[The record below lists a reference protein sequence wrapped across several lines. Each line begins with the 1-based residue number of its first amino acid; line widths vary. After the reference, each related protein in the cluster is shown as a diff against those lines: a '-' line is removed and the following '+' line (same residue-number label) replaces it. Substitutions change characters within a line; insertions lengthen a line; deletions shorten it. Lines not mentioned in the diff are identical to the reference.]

1 MLSKHSIYAL
11 LCGTL
16 MLASCSHDEPAA
28 PDATTVEAS
37 FSVDVADAIPTRGS
51 DGLNSA
57 LGGAQNLGDKN
68 LNYILALY
76 EVADNNT
83 LILSDFCQISD
94 TDGDGERFSPMVTLG
109 KTYTMVALA
118 HFGDRLTLTDA
129 QKADYLKAMPVAGV
143 FNDEAEDFYVATKT
157 ARFTADNLQHA
168 LTLKRPYAKLR
179 IVATDYPAA
188 ATISSVS
195 IDYGTN
201 TLFNHFDALT
211 QQFSLDATATGS
223 STLTASQY
231 NTSDADT
238 AKTIVA
244 DYFPVNT
251 VSPTTYLSAFTV
263 TVTLRGGSS
272 FSRFSRTFND
282 IPLQRNALT
291 TLSGTFFSSQSQMK
305 CDVTND

>member
-1 MLSKHSIYAL
+1 MNIKHSLYGL

-16 MLASCSHDEPAA
+16 MLASCSSDEPTA
-28 PDATTVEAS
+28 PGAQTVEAS
-37 FSVDVADAIPTRGS
+37 FSLNLAGEVATRAG
-51 DGLNSA
+51 NSNSS
-57 LGGAQNLGDKN
+57 LGGAQNLGAKN

-83 LILSDFCQISD
+83 LILSDFCQVSD
-94 TDGDGERFSPMVTLG
+94 RDGDGERFSPMVTLG
-109 KTYTMVALA
+109 KTYMMVALA

-129 QKADYLKAMPVAGV
+129 QKTDYLMAKPGAGV
-143 FNDEAEDFYVATKT
+143 FNDEAEDFYDATKT

-188 ATISSVS
+188 KTISSVS

-201 TLFNHFDALT
+201 TLFDRFDALT
-211 QQFSLDATATGS
+211 QQFSLDATVS
-223 STLTASQY
+223 QTLTAEQY
-231 NTSDADT
+231 SDATDAT

-244 DYFPVNT
+244 DYFPVNAN
-251 VSPTTYLSAFTV
+251 VDTYLQAFTV
-263 TVTLRGGSS
+263 TVTLNDDSH
-272 FSRFSRTFND
+272 SRFSRTFSD
-282 IPLQRNALT
+282 IPLRRNALT

>member
-1 MLSKHSIYAL
+1 MNIKHSLYGL

-16 MLASCSHDEPAA
+16 MLASCSNDEPTA
-28 PDATTVEAS
+28 PGAQTVEAS
-37 FSVDVADAIPTRGS
+37 FSLNIAGEVATRAGN
-51 DGLNSA
+51 GNSS
-57 LGGAQNLGDKN
+57 LGGADNLGAEK

-83 LILSDFCQISD
+83 LILSDFCQVSD
-94 TDGDGERFSPMVTLG
+94 RDGDGERFSPMVTLG
-109 KTYTMVALA
+109 KTYMMVALA
-118 HFGDRLTLTDA
+118 HFGDKRNIADA
-129 QKADYLKAMPVAGV
+129 DKADYLKAMPIE
-143 FNDEAEDFYVATKT
+143 NIINSEAEDFYVATKT

-179 IVATDYPAA
+179 IVATDWNQSA
-188 ATISSVS
+188 IESVEVNYA
-195 IDYGTN
+195 DN
-201 TLFNHFDALT
+201 TLFSQFNVLT
-211 QQFSLDATATGS
+211 NQFSIDS
-223 STLTASQY
+223 EIKKITASQY
-231 NTSDADT
+231 NTSDAAT

-272 FSRFSRTFND
+272 FSRTFND
-282 IPLQRNALT
+282 IPLHRNALT
-291 TLSGTFFSSQSQMK
+291 TLSGTFFSSQSPMK

>member
-28 PDATTVEAS
+28 PDATIVEAS
-37 FSVDVADAIPTRGS
+37 FSVDVSDVIPTRGS
-51 DGLNSA
+51 DALNSA
-57 LGGAQNLGDKN
+57 LGGAKN

-94 TDGDGERFSPMVTLG
+94 TDGDGERFSPMVSLG

-157 ARFTADNLQHA
+157 ARFTADNLHHA

-201 TLFNHFDALT
+201 TLFNRFNALT
-211 QQFSLDATATGS
+211 QQFSDATVS
-223 STLTASQY
+223 QILTAEQY
-231 NTSDADT
+231 SDAVAAT

-244 DYFPVNT
+244 DYFPVNAN
-251 VSPTTYLSAFTV
+251 VDTYLQAFTV
-263 TVTLRGGSS
+263 TVTLNDN
-272 FSRFSRTFND
+272 SRFSRTFSD
-282 IPLQRNALT
+282 IPLRRNALT
-291 TLSGTFFSSQSQMK
+291 TLSGAFFSLPSPMK
-305 CDVTND
+305 YDVTCD

>member
-1 MLSKHSIYAL
+1 MNIKHSLYGL

-16 MLASCSHDEPAA
+16 MLASCSSDEPTA
-28 PDATTVEAS
+28 PGAQTVEAS
-37 FSVDVADAIPTRGS
+37 FSLNIAGEVATRAGN
-51 DGLNSA
+51 GNSS
-57 LGGAQNLGDKN
+57 LGGAQNLGAKN

-83 LILSDFCQISD
+83 LILSDFCQVSD
-94 TDGDGERFSPMVTLG
+94 RDGDGERFSPMVTLG
-109 KTYTMVALA
+109 KTYMMVALA
-118 HFGDRLTLTDA
+118 HFGDKRNIAD
-129 QKADYLKAMPVAGV
+129 KAGYLKAMPIE
-143 FNDEAEDFYVATKT
+143 NIINSEAEDFYVATKT

-179 IVATDYPAA
+179 IVATDWNQSAIQSVEVNYAA
-188 ATISSVS
+188 
-195 IDYGTN
+195 N
-201 TLFNHFDALT
+201 TLFSQFNALT
-211 QQFSLDATATGS
+211 NQFSIDS
-223 STLTASQY
+223 STKTISASQY
-231 NTSDADT
+231 NTSDDHT

-263 TVTLRGGSS
+263 TVTLQGGSS
-272 FSRFSRTFND
+272 LSRTFSD

-291 TLSGTFFSSQSQMK
+291 TLSGAFFSSPSPMK

>member
-1 MLSKHSIYAL
+1 MNIKHSLYGL

-16 MLASCSHDEPAA
+16 MLASCSSDEPTA
-28 PDATTVEAS
+28 PSAQTVEAS
-37 FSVDVADAIPTRGS
+37 FSLNIAGEVATRAGNS
-51 DGLNSA
+51 NSA
-57 LGGAQNLGDKN
+57 LGGAQNLGAKN

-83 LILSDFCQISD
+83 LILSDFCQVSD
-94 TDGDGERFSPMVTLG
+94 RDGDGERISPMVTLG
-109 KTYTMVALA
+109 KTYMMVALA
-118 HFGDRLTLTDA
+118 HFGDKRNIAD
-129 QKADYLKAMPVAGV
+129 KAGYLKAMPIE
-143 FNDEAEDFYVATKT
+143 NIINSEAEDFYVATKT
-157 ARFTADNLQHA
+157 ARFTVDNLQHA

-179 IVATDYPAA
+179 IVATDYPDE

-201 TLFNHFDALT
+201 TLFNRFDALT
-211 QQFSLDATATGS
+211 QQFSDATIS
-223 STLTASQY
+223 QPLTASQY
-231 NTSDADT
+231 NTSDAAT

-263 TVTLRGGSS
+263 TVTLEGGSS
-272 FSRFSRTFND
+272 FSRTFND

>member
-1 MLSKHSIYAL
+1 MNIKHSLYGL

-16 MLASCSHDEPAA
+16 MLASCSSDEPTA
-28 PDATTVEAS
+28 PGAQTVEAS
-37 FSVDVADAIPTRGS
+37 FSLNIAGEVATRAGN
-51 DGLNSA
+51 GNSS
-57 LGGAQNLGDKN
+57 LGGAENLGAEN

-83 LILSDFCQISD
+83 LILSDFCQVSD
-94 TDGDGERFSPMVTLG
+94 RDGDGERFSPMVTLG
-109 KTYTMVALA
+109 KTYMMVALA
-118 HFGDRLTLTDA
+118 HFGDKRNIADA
-129 QKADYLKAMPVAGV
+129 DKAGYLKAMPIE
-143 FNDEAEDFYVATKT
+143 NIINSEAEDFYVATKT
-157 ARFTADNLQHA
+157 ARFTVDNLQHA

-179 IVATDYPAA
+179 IVATDWNQSA
-188 ATISSVS
+188 IESVEVNYA
-195 IDYGTN
+195 DN
-201 TLFNHFDALT
+201 TLFSQFNVLT
-211 QQFSLDATATGS
+211 NQFSIN
-223 STLTASQY
+223 STTKTISASQY
-231 NTSDADT
+231 NTSDAAT

-272 FSRFSRTFND
+272 FSRTFND

>member
-1 MLSKHSIYAL
+1 MNIKHSLYGL

-16 MLASCSHDEPAA
+16 MLASCSSDEPTA
-28 PDATTVEAS
+28 PSAQTVEAS
-37 FSVDVADAIPTRGS
+37 FSLNIAGEVATRAG
-51 DGLNSA
+51 NSNSS
-57 LGGAQNLGDKN
+57 LGGAQNLGAEN

-76 EVADNNT
+76 EVADKNT
-83 LILSDFCQISD
+83 LILSDFCQVSD
-94 TDGDGERFSPMVTLG
+94 RDGDGERFSPMVTLG
-109 KTYTMVALA
+109 KTYMMVALA

-129 QKADYLKAMPVAGV
+129 EKANYLKAMPIE
-143 FNDEAEDFYVATKT
+143 NIINSEAEDFYVATKT

-179 IVATDYPAA
+179 IVATDWNQSFF
-188 ATISSVS
+188 IQSVEVNYA
-195 IDYGTN
+195 DN
-201 TLFNHFDALT
+201 TLFSQFNVLT
-211 QQFSLDATATGS
+211 NQFSIDSATKTIS
-223 STLTASQY
+223 ASQY
-231 NTSDADT
+231 NTSDDDT

-263 TVTLRGGSS
+263 TVTLQGGSS
-272 FSRFSRTFND
+272 FSRTFND

-291 TLSGTFFSSQSQMK
+291 TLSGTFFSSQSPMK

>member
-1 MLSKHSIYAL
+1 MNIKHSLYGL

-16 MLASCSHDEPAA
+16 MLASCSNDEPTA
-28 PDATTVEAS
+28 PSAQTVEAS
-37 FSVDVADAIPTRGS
+37 FSLNIAGEVATRAGN
-51 DGLNSA
+51 GNSS
-57 LGGAQNLGDKN
+57 LGGADNLGAEK

-76 EVADNNT
+76 EVADNNA
-83 LILSDFCQISD
+83 LILSDFCQVSD
-94 TDGDGERFSPMVTLG
+94 RDGDGERFSPMVTLG
-109 KTYTMVALA
+109 KTYMMVALA

-129 QKADYLKAMPVAGV
+129 EKADYLKAMPIE
-143 FNDEAEDFYVATKT
+143 NIINSEAEDFYVATKT

-179 IVATDYPAA
+179 IVATDYPDA

-201 TLFNHFDALT
+201 TLFNRFDALT
-211 QQFSLDATATGS
+211 QQFSLDATGS
-223 STLTASQY
+223 SILTASQY
-231 NTSDADT
+231 NTSDAAT

-272 FSRFSRTFND
+272 ISRFSRTFND

-291 TLSGTFFSSQSQMK
+291 TLSGAFFSSQSQMK
-305 CDVTND
+305 CDITND

>member
-1 MLSKHSIYAL
+1 MYIKHSLCGL

-16 MLASCSHDEPAA
+16 MLASCSNDEPTA
-28 PDATTVEAS
+28 PSAQTVEAS
-37 FSVDVADAIPTRGS
+37 FSLNIAGEVATRAGN
-51 DGLNSA
+51 GNSS
-57 LGGAQNLGDKN
+57 LGGAQNLGAKN

-83 LILSDFCQISD
+83 LILFDFCQVSD
-94 TDGDGERFSPMVTLG
+94 RDGDGERFSPMVTLG
-109 KTYTMVALA
+109 KTYMMVALA
-118 HFGDRLTLTDA
+118 HFGDKRNIADVV
-129 QKADYLKAMPVAGV
+129 KADYLKAMPIE
-143 FNDEAEDFYVATKT
+143 NIINSEAEDFYVATKT
-157 ARFTADNLQHA
+157 ARFTVDNLQHA

-179 IVATDYPAA
+179 IVATDWNQSA
-188 ATISSVS
+188 IESVEVNYV
-195 IDYGTN
+195 DN
-201 TLFNHFDALT
+201 TLFSQFNVLT
-211 QQFSLDATATGS
+211 NQFSIGSATKTIS
-223 STLTASQY
+223 ASQY
-231 NTSDADT
+231 NTSDDPT

-272 FSRFSRTFND
+272 ISRFSRTFND

-305 CDVTND
+305 CDITND

>member
-1 MLSKHSIYAL
+1 MNIKHSLYGL

-16 MLASCSHDEPAA
+16 MLASCSSDEPTA
-28 PDATTVEAS
+28 PGAQTVEAS
-37 FSVDVADAIPTRGS
+37 FSLNIAGEVATRAGN
-51 DGLNSA
+51 GNSS
-57 LGGAQNLGDKN
+57 LGGAENLGADK

-83 LILSDFCQISD
+83 LILSDFCQVSD
-94 TDGDGERFSPMVTLG
+94 RDGDGERFSPMVTLG
-109 KTYTMVALA
+109 KTYMMVALA

-129 QKADYLKAMPVAGV
+129 EKAEYLIAMPIE
-143 FNDEAEDFYVATKT
+143 NIINSEAEDFYVATKT

-179 IVATDYPAA
+179 IVATDWNQSAIQSVEVNYAA
-188 ATISSVS
+188 
-195 IDYGTN
+195 N
-201 TLFNHFDALT
+201 TLFSQFNALT
-211 QQFSLDATATGS
+211 NQFSNDSATKTIS
-223 STLTASQY
+223 ASQY
-231 NTSDADT
+231 NTSDAAT

-272 FSRFSRTFND
+272 FSRTFND

-291 TLSGTFFSSQSQMK
+291 TLSGTFFSSPSQMK
-305 CDVTND
+305 YDVTND

>member
-37 FSVDVADAIPTRGS
+37 FSVDVADAIPTRSS
-51 DGLNSA
+51 DALNSA
-57 LGGAQNLGDKN
+57 LGGANNLGANK

-118 HFGDRLTLTDA
+118 HFGDRLSLSDA

-157 ARFTADNLQHA
+157 ARFTADNLHHA

-179 IVATDYPAA
+179 IVATDYPDD
-188 ATISSVS
+188 ATIGSVS
-195 IDYGTN
+195 INYGSN
-201 TLFNHFDALT
+201 TLFNRFDALT
-211 QQFSLDATATGS
+211 QQFSLDATVS
-223 STLTASQY
+223 QTLTASQY
-231 NTSDADT
+231 IDAYGAT

-244 DYFPVNT
+244 DYFPVNAD
-251 VSPTTYLSAFTV
+251 TYLQAFTV
-263 TVTLRGGSS
+263 TVTINGKP
-272 FSRFSRTFND
+272 FSRTFSD
-282 IPLQRNALT
+282 IPLRRNALT
-291 TLSGTFFSSQSQMK
+291 TLSGAFFSSPSQMK
-305 CDVTND
+305 CDVTCD

>member
-28 PDATTVEAS
+28 PDATIVEAS
-37 FSVDVADAIPTRGS
+37 FSVDVSDVIPTRGS
-51 DGLNSA
+51 DALNSA
-57 LGGAQNLGDKN
+57 LGGAKN

-94 TDGDGERFSPMVTLG
+94 TDGDGERFSPMVSLG

-143 FNDEAEDFYVATKT
+143 FNDESEDFYVATKT

-195 IDYGTN
+195 IDYGSN
-201 TLFNHFDALT
+201 TLFDRFDALT
-211 QQFSLDATATGS
+211 QQFSLDATVS
-223 STLTASQY
+223 PTLTASQY
-231 NTSDADT
+231 SVTDAAT

-244 DYFPVNT
+244 DYFPVNAD
-251 VSPTTYLSAFTV
+251 TYLRTFTV
-263 TVTLRGGSS
+263 TVTLNDDSQ
-272 FSRFSRTFND
+272 FSRTFSD
-282 IPLQRNALT
+282 IPLRRNALT
-291 TLSGTFFSSQSQMK
+291 TLSGAFFSSRSSMK
-305 CDVTND
+305 CDVTCE